1 MATFLYIA
9 SVKDLY
15 DIDVYNKA
23 YSKITEE
30 RKNKTDRY
38 KVQSG
43 KVTSIASEILLKH
56 AISNVLGKEIILE
69 YKYLN
74 NGKPYLKNDEI
85 YFNISHSHDY
95 VIVAVSDHDIGCDIE
110 FNDEIDLNVAKKF
123 FSSNEYY
130 DIINNAKERNLF
142 YRYWTLKE
150 SFVKATGMGLKLPL
164 NSFTI
169 HLGDNILVD
178 QTYDQNKY
186 YFKELSVIDDYSIAI
201 CSLKELN
208 DVDIKI
214 VDLKAII

>member
-15 DIDVYNKA
+15 NVDIYNKA

-30 RKNKTDRY
+30 RKNKTNRY

-43 KVTSIASEILLKH
+43 KVTSVTSEILLKH
-56 AISNVLGKEIILE
+56 AIFSVLGKEIKLE

-74 NGKPYLKNDEI
+74 NGKPYLKNDDI
-85 YFNISHSHDY
+85 YFNISHSFDY
-95 VIVAVSDHDIGCDIE
+95 VIVAISNDDIGCDIE

-123 FSSNEYY
+123 FSIVEYN
-130 DIINNAKERNLF
+130 DILNNIKKRNLF

-150 SFVKATGMGLKLPL
+150 SFVKATGIGFKLPF

-169 HLGDNILVD
+169 HLGDNIFVD

-186 YFKELSVIDDYSIAI
+186 YFKELNIIDNYSIAL

-208 DVDIKI
+208 EVDIKF
-214 VDLKAII
+214 VDLKTII